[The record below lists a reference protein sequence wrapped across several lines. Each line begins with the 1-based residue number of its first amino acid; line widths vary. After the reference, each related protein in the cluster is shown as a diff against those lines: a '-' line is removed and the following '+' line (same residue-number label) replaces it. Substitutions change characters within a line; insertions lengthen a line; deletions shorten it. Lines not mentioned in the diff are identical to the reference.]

1 MKFDLD
7 GFPVGEAP
15 RDRLIMAFL
24 TKQKM
29 LSAHGIESTY
39 PCRLGDVLA
48 GLEMEQS
55 RSAASS
61 LCRSLRRLHAQG
73 HLELIEPSSPD
84 WGSGMLYSL
93 SKEAWRKIGFL
104 AET

>member
-1 MKFDLD
+1 MKFDLT

-15 RDRLIMAFL
+15 RDRIILAFL

-29 LSAHGIESTY
+29 LSTHGIDATY
-39 PCRLGDVLA
+39 PCRLSEVLA
-48 GLEMEQS
+48 GLGMEQS

-73 HLELIEPSSPD
+73 HLDLTEPPSSG
-84 WGSGMLYSL
+84 WSSGMLYSL
-93 SKEAWRKIGFL
+93 SKEAWKKIGFL